1 METYCGLYAHF
12 VPRPGRIRMSSNK
25 KLDPIMMDEV
35 MGINAGRNTPRL
47 YAPKPVAKIIERVR
61 PQDLRHRQ
69 DHCGQ
74 E

>member
-1 METYCGLYAHF
+1 MEAYCVLYAL
-12 VPRPGRIRMSSNK
+12 VPPRIRMSSNK
-25 KLDPIMMDEV
+25 MLDPITMDEV
-35 MGINAGRNTPRL
+35 MGINAGRNTPRR
-47 YAPKPVAKIIERVR
+47 YAPKPITKITEQVG